1 MSRPSHWARSDEGL
15 FAVLE
20 GWDARVRSFSSL
32 TAFEDRGRDQLLRD
46 TLAVAGALG
55 RLDGERVGLAL
66 PNSFA
71 WITVF
76 FGIAAAGG
84 VAVPLPPPEGLAALG
99 SYEARTRLLSEHAGL
114 RRLVVEDKLAARLS
128 GLPAVPVGKL
138 LAADP
143 GRPVAVDPDSP
154 GVIQY
159 TSGSTGT
166 PKGVVLSHR
175 HLVENVLAFGERLGI
190 TDDDLTVSW
199 LPMFHDMGLVGH
211 LLGPL
216 ALRSS
221 LAFMTPM
228 RFLRK
233 PRLWLDALGSWRGT
247 ITTGPNS
254 AWSWTLQHTDSVG
267 GLDFSAL
274 KAGMSG
280 AERVDPKLLRRLE
293 AKLEQGGVRPG
304 HLFPVYGLAE
314 ATLAVTMPAPG
325 EGWTDKDGVVS
336 VGRALDGFELSLD
349 EGELGAGELVVR
361 GPSVAERYLDDP
373 EATARTF
380 RDGALHTG
388 DLARLDGDLVYVT
401 GRAKDLIVRHG
412 RNIAPE
418 DVELALPPRLRGGA
432 ALGIVD
438 EQAGTELLVVAV
450 EQGRRD
456 KTPVAETT
464 AAVRRAVIGAIGAPP
479 DAIVVLPQG
488 TLERT
493 SSGKIKRRR
502 NALLYAEGA
511 WEPLG

>member
-1 MSRPSHWARSDEGL
+1 MSRPSHWADADDGL

-20 GWDARVRSFSSL
+20 GWDASVRSFTSL
-32 TAFEDRGRDQLLRD
+32 TAYEDRGRDQLLRD

-55 RLDGERVGLAL
+55 PLHGERVGLAL
-66 PNSFA
+66 PNCFA
-71 WITVF
+71 WITTF

-99 SYEARTRLLSEHAGL
+99 SFEARTKLLSEHAGL
-114 RRLVVEDKLAARLS
+114 RRLVVEDKLAPRLTH
-128 GLPAVPVGKL
+128 LPAVPVGRL
-138 LAADP
+138 LAGDP

-228 RFLRK
+228 RFLRR

-254 AWSWTLQHTDSVG
+254 AWSWTLQHTDSVD

-293 AKLEQGGVRPG
+293 ATLAEGGVRPG

-325 EGWTDKDGVVS
+325 EGWAVSDGVVS
-336 VGRALDGFELSLD
+336 VGRALHRFELSLD
-349 EGELGAGELVVR
+349 DGELVVR
-361 GPSVAERYLDDP
+361 GPSIAERYLDD
-373 EATARTF
+373 EDATARTF
-380 RDGALHTG
+380 RDGALYTG
-388 DLARLDGDLVYVT
+388 DLARIEGELVYVT

-418 DVELALPPRLRGGA
+418 DVELALPDRLRGGA
-432 ALGIVD
+432 ALGIED
-438 EQAGTELLVVAV
+438 ERVGTELLVVAV

-456 KTPVAETT
+456 TTPVEQTRAE
-464 AAVRRAVIGAIGAPP
+464 VRRAVVAAIGAPP

-488 TLERT
+488 SLART
-493 SSGKIKRRR
+493 SSGKIKRLR
-502 NALLYAEGA
+502 NAELYREDA